1 MIRRSDRAGKPYSR
15 PDGSVAAHGMI
26 PLQFGCAALTSS
38 ICPMEDACFATFLID
53 HSHHRGPMR
62 RAAIPTR
69 ALSCALIGLLFASCD
84 TVYMGAM
91 EKMGYAKRDILS
103 SRVKAARDAQEEA
116 KQEIQSALEQFGK
129 VVNFSGGDL
138 EATYKKLSGE
148 LEASEDQAEA
158 VRKRI
163 GDVES
168 VADALFKEWK
178 TELDQYS
185 SKELRRKS
193 EDKYTQTK
201 ARYGEML
208 AAMKKAEQR
217 IDPVLRP
224 LRDQV
229 LYLKH
234 NLNARAL
241 SSLKGELVKVDA
253 QVDQLVKDMNRSIAE
268 ADKFIQ
274 NLEKDAG

>member
-1 MIRRSDRAGKPYSR
+1 MHIDISFGRLLRRFLPC
-15 PDGSVAAHGMI
+15 I
-26 PLQFGCAALTSS
+26 LIALVL
-38 ICPMEDACFATFLID
+38 P
-53 HSHHRGPMR
+53 G
-62 RAAIPTR
+62 
-69 ALSCALIGLLFASCD
+69 CD
-84 TVYMGAM
+84 TIYLGAM

-116 KQEIQSALEQFGK
+116 KQEIQSALEEFGK

-138 EATYKKLSGE
+138 EATYKKLNGE
-148 LEASEDQAEA
+148 LESSEERAEA

-163 GDVES
+163 DDVES
-168 VADALFKEWK
+168 VGDALFNEWK
-178 TELDQYS
+178 KELDQYS
-185 SKELRRKS
+185 SKSLRQKS
-193 EDKYTQTK
+193 EAKYTQTK
-201 ARYGEML
+201 SRYGEML
-208 AAMKKAEQR
+208 AAMKKAEKR

-234 NLNARAL
+234 NLNAQAL

-274 NLEKDAG
+274 GLEKEEA

>member
-1 MIRRSDRAGKPYSR
+1 MHIDISFGRVLRR
-15 PDGSVAAHGMI
+15 
-26 PLQFGCAALTSS
+26 F
-38 ICPMEDACFATFLID
+38 
-53 HSHHRGPMR
+53 
-62 RAAIPTR
+62 
-69 ALSCALIGLLFASCD
+69 LSCILIALVLPGCD
-84 TVYMGAM
+84 TIYLGAM

-103 SRVKAARDAQEEA
+103 SRVKAARDAQEDA
-116 KQEIQSALEQFGK
+116 KQEIQSALEEFGK

-138 EATYKKLSGE
+138 EATYKKLNGE
-148 LEASEDQAEA
+148 LESSEERAEA

-163 GDVES
+163 DDVES
-168 VADALFKEWK
+168 VGDALFNEWK
-178 TELDQYS
+178 KELDQYS
-185 SKELRRKS
+185 SKSLRRKS
-193 EDKYTQTK
+193 EAKYTQTK
-201 ARYGEML
+201 SRYGEML

-234 NLNARAL
+234 NLNAQAL

-274 NLEKDAG
+274 GLEKEEG

>member
-1 MIRRSDRAGKPYSR
+1 M
-15 PDGSVAAHGMI
+15 SVS
-26 PLQFGCAALTSS
+26 AALRWG
-38 ICPMEDACFATFLID
+38 L
-53 HSHHRGPMR
+53 
-62 RAAIPTR
+62 
-69 ALSCALIGLLFASCD
+69 ALTLAFPLVTGLSGCD
-84 TVYMGAM
+84 KMYMGAM

-138 EATYKKLSGE
+138 EATYKKLNSE
-148 LEASEDQAEA
+148 LESSEDQAAA
-158 VRKRI
+158 VHKRI
-163 GDVES
+163 ADVES
-168 VADALFKEWK
+168 VGDALFSEWK

-193 EDKYTQTK
+193 EEKYTQTK
-201 ARYGEML
+201 ARYGVMVG
-208 AAMKKAEQR
+208 AMKKAEQR

-241 SSLKGELVKVDA
+241 SALKGELVKVDA

-268 ADKFIQ
+268 ADTFIQ
-274 NLEKDAG
+274 GLEKDPG